1 MIANSEDRG
10 TLARAMGRL
19 TIGVGLAA
27 TAGIILTATAPVRLV
42 GVTSQ
47 GETVLIEATEPVA
60 YSVSRPDALSLVVD
74 LRNVSVSDAR
84 ADVERQ
90 GAIAGV
96 RLEQASAADG
106 RALARVHVA
115 LAKPSEYVVRSAR
128 NTIRVELKQAAP
140 GASAAPLRSAPVAA
154 SRQTPAPAAPVLVP
168 VAAVQPQ
175 TPAPAKTTLE
185 SIEKSGKPEGPQS
198 ATIIERIKSSR
209 TPGATTVTL
218 VGNGHLAPAGVT
230 ESKDR
235 PRRLVLD
242 FPNVASK
249 APTQTAIDSPFV
261 TRVRVAVNSHQ
272 PLVTRVVMEIAG
284 TASYHVER
292 GGDGGRDLAVVF
304 EQAKATNT
312 VTLTPEEVSGKP
324 IEPEPPITMQ
334 QALANAA
341 AITRP
346 EPAGEL
352 LDPMLALRAA
362 AVTPPAV
369 ERAAPTAARASA
381 PPAARQTTPPARRC
395 SAAGTNGDRA
405 GDRCADIGC
414 CDRLRKRVKFPDSR
428 PARRPRRPRR
438 SRSHSRRR
446 PRVEPMR
453 SRVEP
458 IPAAVSS
465 RGSTPAIR

>member
-1 MIANSEDRG
+1 M
-10 TLARAMGRL
+10 
-19 TIGVGLAA
+19 
-27 TAGIILTATAPVRLV
+27 
-42 GVTSQ
+42 
-47 GETVLIEATEPVA
+47 
-60 YSVSRPDALSLVVD
+60 
-74 LRNVSVSDAR
+74 
-84 ADVERQ
+84 
-90 GAIAGV
+90 
-96 RLEQASAADG
+96 
-106 RALARVHVA
+106 
-115 LAKPSEYVVRSAR
+115 
-128 NTIRVELKQAAP
+128 
-140 GASAAPLRSAPVAA
+140 
-154 SRQTPAPAAPVLVP
+154 
-168 VAAVQPQ
+168 QPQ
-175 TPAPAKTTLE
+175 TPAPGKTPLE

-198 ATIIERIKSSR
+198 ATIIERVKSSK

-304 EQAKATNT
+304 EQAKANNT

-369 ERAAPTAARASA
+369 ERAARDSGSCVGAAGHASGHA
-381 PPAARQTTPPARRC
+381 SGRRC

-414 CDRLRKRVKFPDSR
+414 CGPSASASSSGTPGPCAGRAGRTGRAATR
-428 PARRPRRPRR
+428 AGAPRWNQCAPGWNRI
-438 SRSHSRRR
+438 H
-446 PRVEPMR
+446 
-453 SRVEP
+453 
-458 IPAAVSS
+458 AAVSS

>member
-1 MIANSEDRG
+1 M
-10 TLARAMGRL
+10 
-19 TIGVGLAA
+19 
-27 TAGIILTATAPVRLV
+27 
-42 GVTSQ
+42 
-47 GETVLIEATEPVA
+47 
-60 YSVSRPDALSLVVD
+60 
-74 LRNVSVSDAR
+74 
-84 ADVERQ
+84 
-90 GAIAGV
+90 
-96 RLEQASAADG
+96 
-106 RALARVHVA
+106 
-115 LAKPSEYVVRSAR
+115 
-128 NTIRVELKQAAP
+128 
-140 GASAAPLRSAPVAA
+140 
-154 SRQTPAPAAPVLVP
+154 
-168 VAAVQPQ
+168 QPQ
-175 TPAPAKTTLE
+175 TPAPGKTPLE

-198 ATIIERIKSSR
+198 ATIIERVKSSK

-304 EQAKATNT
+304 EQAKPANT

-334 QALANAA
+334 QAIANAA

-369 ERAAPTAARASA
+369 ERAAPTAARPSA
-381 PPAARQTTPPARRC
+381 PPATRQATPPAAAR

-414 CDRLRKRVKFPDSR
+414 CG
-428 PARRPRRPRR
+428 RRPQARQVPGLQARAQAAQAA
-438 SRSHSRRR
+438 
-446 PRVEPMR
+446 
-453 SRVEP
+453 
-458 IPAAVSS
+458 PAAQPLAPAPQGGTNALQGGTNTRGGQQPRQYTGDPLSLDLDGVDLRAVLRTLADVSGLNMIIDPDVQGTVDIKLTDVPWDQALDVILKGNQLDYSVDGTIVRIS
-465 RGSTPAIR
+465 RIKTLEDENRARQSAAQAAAERQAQARSLVRNLPAELRQGR